1 MSFER
6 FVEEN
11 ASVRLYN
18 VLNANQC
25 LEIRRVL
32 LLNDDELLSF
42 RSAGRK
48 TCAEL
53 EQLKQIIR
61 ASYDTSQIEGELAA
75 DLLKRPQPL
84 PIKPPSGIVKK
95 FEKWGIHSLQDLRD
109 FELSDVDS
117 TGVGWKSIMTLF
129 DYIQQVA
136 KSQDTTMVE
145 FYISKPLKRWIEPKY
160 IQSVYSELLEDDE
173 ISTSLTEFG
182 INNSAALVQLG
193 IYDLNELGIS
203 LKQLA
208 MAIAS
213 VKKLLSH
220 PDDVKVEEAPEP
232 FEVVSGDVLRDA
244 FSYVV
249 RAEQKAKYVER
260 EIELLHRYYF
270 DGFDTMEE
278 LGIRFEVSRERVRQV
293 LDSCGQLLTVLI
305 NKWRNLDDP
314 TEAQRLAIR
323 AVDELVQLKIRL
335 REDFEGYSVYEPNFR
350 LSRVFGMERVR
361 KQLKY
366 GFDHIVIDAPDK
378 PTAKRLLAGITR
390 LTAYLK
396 KVNPY
401 VSLSQIEQFGF
412 YLADKEAVKSLAFFE
427 TIKEMKQTDILSLK
441 NSYCDAPTFA
451 FKFLGYYKQPAH
463 YSRIFRYALECGM
476 KRMPADSFRTKLRYD
491 GRFVSL
497 GKTGRYGLEEWG
509 VNTDSMKTLI
519 DRAIARHNG
528 IVAIETLI
536 KEIQAIRPRL
546 SGSSIHAIALMHY
559 SKIGDSIRVRT
570 TEDEEL
576 VEFKKN
582 RGYCVE
588 QVLEFLTENE
598 VATFKEIQEG
608 VTDFMEGSIRQTL
621 ARPLFRS
628 VKIDGKTYYE
638 VDPQT
643 LERASELN
651 FRKNDYLVSQ
661 AKAFLSKV
669 GETTME
675 AVIEHLLE
683 LGAAKPSCYKA
694 LNSDVFVKIDTLPG
708 KGKNIRLA

>member
-1 MSFER
+1 MS
-6 FVEEN
+6 
-11 ASVRLYN
+11 
-18 VLNANQC
+18 
-25 LEIRRVL
+25 
-32 LLNDDELLSF
+32 DDELLKF

-48 TCAEL
+48 TCTEL
-53 EQLKQIIR
+53 EHLKLLIR
-61 ASYDTSQIEGELAA
+61 ASYDASQIDGELAA

-95 FEKWGIHSLQDLRD
+95 LEKWGIHSLQDLQG

-117 TGVGWKSIMTLF
+117 SGVGWKSITTLF
-129 DYIQQVA
+129 DYIYQVV
-136 KSQDTTMVE
+136 KSQDSSMVE
-145 FYISKPLKRWIEPKY
+145 FNISKPLKRWIAPKY

-203 LKQLA
+203 LKKLA

-220 PDDVKVEEAPEP
+220 PDDVKVEETPEP

-249 RAEQKAKYVER
+249 RAERKAKYVER
-260 EIELLHRYYF
+260 EIEMLHRYYF

-278 LGIRFEVSRERVRQV
+278 LGNRFNVSRERVRQV
-293 LDSCGQLLTVLI
+293 LEQCGLLLTTLI
-305 NKWRNLDDP
+305 DKWRNLVDP
-314 TEAQRLAIR
+314 SEPQRLAIE
-323 AVDELVQLKIRL
+323 AVDELVQLKIRF
-335 REDFEGYSVYEPNFR
+335 REDFEGYSVYEPDFR
-350 LSRVFGMERVR
+350 LARVFGMERIR
-361 KQLKY
+361 KRLRY
-366 GFDHIVIDAPDK
+366 GFDHIVIDATSK
-378 PTAKRLLAGITR
+378 PTAERLLEGITR
-390 LTAYLK
+390 LTEYLK

-401 VSLSQIEQFGF
+401 ISLSRIEQFGF
-412 YLADKEAVKSLAFFE
+412 HLSDKEAVKSLAFFE
-427 TIKEMKQTDILSLK
+427 TIKEMEQTDILSLK

-463 YSRIFRYALECGM
+463 YSRILRYAVECGM
-476 KRMPADSFRTKLRYD
+476 KQIPAESFRNRLRTD

-519 DRAIARHNG
+519 DRTITRHNG
-528 IVAIETLI
+528 IVATDTLI

-546 SGSSIHAIALMHY
+546 SGSSILAISLMHY
-559 SKIGDSIRVRT
+559 SQCEGSIRVRT
-570 TEDEEL
+570 LEDEEL
-576 VEFKKN
+576 VEFKRN

-608 VTDFMEGSIRQTL
+608 VTDFMEGSIRHTL

-638 VDPQT
+638 VDPKT
-643 LERASELN
+643 LEQASELN

-694 LNSDVFVKIDTLPG
+694 LNTDVFVKSERMPG
-708 KGKNIRLA
+708 KGKTIRLA